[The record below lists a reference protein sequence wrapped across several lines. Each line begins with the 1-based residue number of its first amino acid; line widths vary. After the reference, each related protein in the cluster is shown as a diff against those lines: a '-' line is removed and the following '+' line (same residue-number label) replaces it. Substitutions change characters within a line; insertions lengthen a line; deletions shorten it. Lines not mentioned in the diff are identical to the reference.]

1 MLRPILLI
9 VALAVATPA
18 AAFRAE
24 NGLTVEPVD
33 NSTFYIPWRGKSGAY
48 HFWCAAGD
56 YAIRGLN
63 LPTSTTIYR
72 YDAPVRQQ
80 GEGIRFGFDPTR
92 ATATGLIKLQGGAG
106 LNAALA
112 RTFCNERLFDR

>member
-1 MLRPILLI
+1 MLRSVLLLA
-9 VALAVATPA
+9 ALAAATPA

-33 NSTFYIPWRGKSGAY
+33 TATFYVPWQGKSGAY

-56 YAIRGLN
+56 YVIRELN
-63 LPTSTTIYR
+63 LPTSTDIYR
-72 YDAPVRQQ
+72 YDAPVRAR
-80 GEGIRFGFDPTR
+80 GEGIRFGFDPNR
-92 ATATGLIKLQGGAG
+92 AQKTGLIRLQGGLS
-106 LNAALA
+106 LNAAYA

>member
-1 MLRPILLI
+1 MLRSLLI
-9 VALAVATPA
+9 VAAFAAASPA

-33 NSTFYIPWRGKSGAY
+33 NATFYIPWRGQSGAR

-56 YAIRGLN
+56 YVIRELG
-63 LPTSTTIYR
+63 LPTSTDIYR

-80 GEGIRFGFDPTR
+80 GEGIRFGFDPNR
-92 ATATGLIKLQGGAG
+92 ATATGLLRVQGGKS
-106 LNAALA
+106 LNAAYA